1 MQKGDIVYYRNIKAK
16 IIGESIKSNKLKY
29 KLHLYDGFHTI
40 IYNVDP
46 REVITVNSWNR

>member
-29 KLHLYDGFHTI
+29 KLHLYDCFNKI

-46 REVITVNSWNR
+46 REVITVNS